1 MLHELTFNADFQDN
15 IVVFKVVLCNMAHRV
30 IFNITFW
37 KFMMNMWFVAD
48 PKVEPNKPRST
59 ISPDK
64 NTADSIAE
72 QTWKPWW
79 SKTRGSM
86 AEDDKNAKHAQ
97 MYEAAINFM

>member
-1 MLHELTFNADFQDN
+1 
-15 IVVFKVVLCNMAHRV
+15 MAHWV

-72 QTWKPWW
+72 QT
-79 SKTRGSM
+79 
-86 AEDDKNAKHAQ
+86 
-97 MYEAAINFM
+97 